1 MKALQIKTIIQ
12 ALPVITIL
20 VIAIGN
26 VALVFRYDLSPWHGG
41 GFGMFSSHEHHT
53 SRYIQV
59 MVRTPQGFKLLNLE
73 AYTDELKRLKNL
85 PTPARLSAFLN
96 KTACTA
102 QLPAQTSMITLSY
115 YKLNFDR
122 EPLKAEKKWE
132 GRTNGCE

>member
-1 MKALQIKTIIQ
+1 MKHSIKV
-12 ALPVITIL
+12 LPVIAFL
-20 VIAIGN
+20 VIAICN
-26 VALVFRYDLSPWHGG
+26 VVLVFRYDLSPWHGG

-59 MVRTPQGFKLLNLE
+59 MARTPQGLKLLNLE
-73 AYTDELKRLKNL
+73 AYADELKRLKNL

-96 KTACTA
+96 KTACAA

-115 YKLNFDR
+115 YKLDFDH

-132 GRTNGCE
+132 GRTNGCK